1 MAVVHNTTVGG
12 AGTGITITGAGI
24 NSSGTWQTNALWSPP
39 KIEINPHLVKADM
52 LMDVFRRDAGFK
64 DMADMY
70 DTYASMAKLQNKT
83 IDTLLV
89 ENFNRWKE
97 ETNYEY

>member
-1 MAVVHNTTVGG
+1 MAVVNNSTASIIGHGAGNITLGG
-12 AGTGITITGAGI
+12 AGTGTSWSTGLSI
-24 NSSGTWQTNALWSPP
+24 Q
-39 KIEINPHLVKADM
+39 PHNVKANM
-52 LMDVFRRDAGFK
+52 IMDVFRRDAGFK

-83 IDTLLV
+83 IDELLV